1 MKIVNATDG
10 QYDAVR
16 SFYHSL
22 IDGMQNS
29 PYDIGW
35 RKDIYPSP
43 EFLKESIA
51 NGELYIG
58 MEQDQIIAGM
68 VLNHQCNDGYQA
80 FHWQTEAA
88 ENEITVIHAL
98 GIHPAHSGKGHAKT
112 LVKKAFEIAAA
123 HHQKAIRLDVLK
135 GNVPAE
141 KLYTQMGF
149 QYRNTLQMYYADTGW
164 TDYELYEYILNG

>member
-1 MKIVNATDG
+1 MNIFKANEN

-16 SFYHSL
+16 NFYHSL
-22 IDGMQNS
+22 IEKMQKS

-35 RKDIYPSP
+35 KKDVYPAP
-43 EFLKESIA
+43 EFLQESII

-58 MEQDQIIAGM
+58 MENDKIVAAM
-68 VLNHQCNDGYQA
+68 VLNHQCNDGYRK
-80 FHWQTEAA
+80 FHWQTEAT

-98 GIHPAHSGKGHAKT
+98 GVHPDYNGKGYAKAM
-112 LVKKAFEIAAA
+112 VKKALEIASDT
-123 HHQKAIRLDVLK
+123 HQKALRLDVLG

-149 QYRNTLQMYYADTGW
+149 QYMDTLQMYYEDTGW
-164 TDYELYEYILNG
+164 TDYELYEYVLN